1 MLDTV
6 LRKSLTPV
14 NSAFRVD
21 TVRMMPIF
29 QLKKL
34 RLRKVSDLHRFT
46 ELVSGQEEFYCTI
59 FPQSWSRNIA
69 NPKVTGFEYHP
80 NTASKQRLGKGLVLT
95 SMPELVPLS
104 HVHWLLLPGPTS
116 SGSPSTPG
124 CHPQTQCFPCH
135 WLILGLNMG
144 GAFSDPPISIFPSS
158 SV

>member
-29 QLKKL
+29 QLNKL

-80 NTASKQRLGKGLVLT
+80 NTASKQSLGKGLVLT

-104 HVHWLLLPGPTS
+104 HVHWLLLPRAHLQRLSIYPRLPPPDPVLSMSLVNPGPEHGRS
-116 SGSPSTPG
+116 L
-124 CHPQTQCFPCH
+124 Q
-135 WLILGLNMG
+135 
-144 GAFSDPPISIFPSS
+144 
-158 SV
+158 